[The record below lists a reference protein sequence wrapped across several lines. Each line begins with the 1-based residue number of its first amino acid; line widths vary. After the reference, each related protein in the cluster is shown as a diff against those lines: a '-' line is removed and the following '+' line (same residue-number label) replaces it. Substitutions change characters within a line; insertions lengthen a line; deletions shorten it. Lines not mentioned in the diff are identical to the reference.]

1 MLWQLLSILRKTK
14 NLFGF
19 KMAMPFLQVR
29 HYYFIFS
36 LIYNIKIY
44 EIFNFTTSMLQKQ
57 TFLFE
62 KKKSNINNELIIS
75 PSKSHKEIITHL
87 I

>member
-1 MLWQLLSILRKTK
+1 
-14 NLFGF
+14 
-19 KMAMPFLQVR
+19 MPFLQER
-29 HYYFIFS
+29 HYYFIISFIYFS
-36 LIYNIKIY
+36 YIYNIKIY